1 MRQKENPGGME
12 YRHPGSSG
20 PAHALRPIP
29 EKGFHVLRVISIE
42 NLDPVAVVTVFFDDE
57 VSDV

>member
-1 MRQKENPGGME
+1 ME